1 MSILTQTLEK
11 IVDWLRVNDPE
22 SIAGLGPGLTE
33 PEIEKLTQ
41 NLPLILRSTGLRD
54 SHIEEITQPLPLI
67 LPWEVRET
75 YHYCNGG
82 IALTSSLF
90 LEPLEKAIENT
101 CYGDWM
107 RGNKIPASSHILPLF
122 HGDGKDFYYVICD
135 SANKSPVWCVYAGEY
150 PRMYAAS
157 LTSLILSTWECYETG
172 VYYMYFDE
180 ESGYS
185 YVQDDDNSEKAEK
198 IFQKYNPEQMDD
210 WRYFNRD

>member
-1 MSILTQTLEK
+1 MSILTPTLEK
-11 IVDWLRVNDPE
+11 IVNWLRVNDPE
-22 SIAGLGPGLTE
+22 AVSELRPGLTDQ
-33 PEIEKLTQ
+33 EIEKLTQ
-41 NLPLILRSTGLRD
+41 NLPLLFHSTGLTD
-54 SHIEEITQPLPLI
+54 QKIEQPLPLI
-67 LPWEVRET
+67 LPWEVREI
-75 YHYCNGG
+75 YHYCNGA
-82 IALTSSLF
+82 IALTPSLF

-101 CYGDWM
+101 CYGEWM
-107 RGNKIPASSHILPLF
+107 RGNKIFSSSHILPLF
-122 HGDGKDFYYVICD
+122 HGDGKNFYYVICD
-135 SANKSPVWCVYAGEY
+135 SANKSPVWCVYVGEA

-185 YVQDDDNSEKAEK
+185 YVEDDDNSEKAEE

>member
-1 MSILTQTLEK
+1 MSILTQSLEK
-11 IVDWLRVNDPE
+11 IVNWLRVNDPE
-22 SIAGLGPGLTE
+22 SVSRLRPGLTDQ
-33 PEIEKLTQ
+33 EIEKITQ
-41 NLPLILRSTGLRD
+41 NLPLLFHTTNLTEQE
-54 SHIEEITQPLPLI
+54 IEQSLPLI
-67 LPWEVRET
+67 LPWEVSEIYR
-75 YHYCNGG
+75 YCNGG
-82 IALTSSLF
+82 IALTPSLF

-135 SANKSPVWCVYAGEY
+135 SANKSPVWCVYAGEA

-185 YVQDDDNSEKAEK
+185 YVEDDDNSEKAEE